1 MRLELQQQPAET
13 PKQVARQ
20 RHVARIVGTLLVAV
34 LSHGIALAAAQY
46 LWFRTSAL
54 YSETMYIVR
63 TSPELEKEI
72 GSDIVTGW
80 PRVSRSIY
88 RGTGEVSARLP
99 IRGARGG
106 ATVRLRAKNRGG
118 SWEYQQLEATS
129 DADSS
134 LINLMP
140 HPWRPQKL
148 AVRGAGRLYFV
159 GMGELS
165 HLDVNELAREY
176 ADRYKVDVTVLP
188 PVSYD
193 ARSQWAEEMIRVLK
207 AGFPQL
213 ATDPQAVILAVT
225 EIDMEWFS
233 WREDGRFGV
242 VSTAGLTSVQFR
254 RQLSKCLGILW
265 FELPMS
271 ADSRS
276 VLYDNVGGRVDL
288 DLMSDD
294 F

>member
-1 MRLELQQQPAET
+1 MHLEEQRQPADT
-13 PKQVARQ
+13 PGPVTRQ

-54 YSETMYIVR
+54 YSETMYLVR
-63 TSPELEKEI
+63 TSPELEEEI
-72 GSDIVTGW
+72 GAPVVAGW

-88 RGTGEVSARLP
+88 RGIGEVSARLP
-99 IRGARGG
+99 VRGAHGG

-129 DADSS
+129 DANSS
-134 LINLMP
+134 LIDLMP
-140 HPWRPQKL
+140 HPWRPQTL
-148 AVRGAGRLYFV
+148 AVRGAGQLYFV
-159 GMGELS
+159 GIGKLS
-165 HLDVNELAREY
+165 RLDVNALAREY
-176 ADRYKVDVTVLP
+176 ADRYTLDITVLP
-188 PVSYD
+188 PLTYD

-207 AGFPQL
+207 AGLPQL
-213 ATDPQAVILAVT
+213 VADPQAVILAVT
-225 EIDMEWFS
+225 EIDMDWYS
-233 WREDGRFGV
+233 WRDDGRFAV

-254 RQLSKCLGILW
+254 KQLSKNLGLLW

-276 VLYDNVGGRVDL
+276 VLYDAVGGRVDL

>member
-1 MRLELQQQPAET
+1 MRLEPQQQPAEI
-13 PKQVARQ
+13 PKQAERQ
-20 RHVARIVGTLLVAV
+20 RHVARIVGTLLIAA

-72 GSDIVTGW
+72 GSPIVTGW
-80 PRVSRSIY
+80 PRVTRSIY
-88 RGTGEVSARLP
+88 RGTGEVSARLR
-99 IRGARGG
+99 IRGARGA

-140 HPWRPQKL
+140 HPWRPQTL
-148 AVRGAGRLYFV
+148 AVRGGGRLYFV
-159 GMGELS
+159 GIGELS
-165 HLDVNELAREY
+165 HLDVDALAREY
-176 ADRYKVDVTVLP
+176 ADRYKLDVTVLP
-188 PVSYD
+188 TLSYD
-193 ARSQWAEEMIRVLK
+193 ARSEWAEQMIRVLK

-213 ATDPQAVILAVT
+213 ATDPQAVIIAVT

-233 WREDGRFGV
+233 WREDWRFAV

-254 RQLSKCLGILW
+254 KQLSKCLGIVW

-276 VLYDNVGGRVDL
+276 VLYDAVGGSVDL